1 MIYNIYDN
9 VWCIWWAGN
18 LVSPQ
23 PPSAQTLQSTFVDRS
38 APDHSNTNFVLSVE
52 VIISI
57 ISRVIKLA
65 FSLFQDRGECSQ
77 WNVWTRKYTSPT
89 FMFTSSWVS
98 AFSLYPKINTSVF
111 EFFFIFSLFF
121 LLSLFFLSECPF
133 LFILRLKQVF
143 PFSLPLSSLS
153 INTNDIEYLSTSTFL
168 LILTSTKYHWI

>member
-1 MIYNIYDN
+1 MLLLNMIYDIYDN

-111 EFFFIFSLFF
+111 EFLYFFSFLFTF
-121 LLSLFFLSECPF
+121 PF
-133 LFILRLKQVF
+133 LPEWV
-143 PFSLPLSSLS
+143 PFSLYPK
-153 INTNDIEYLSTSTFL
+153 INTSASVHCHFL
-168 LILTSTKYHWI
+168 LHL